1 MNQNM
6 NINPNM
12 MNQNM
17 MNQDMMNQNMMN
29 QNMMNQNMMNQNMM
43 NQNMMGLM
51 NQNMMIQNMM
61 GLMNQ
66 NKMGQNMM
74 NLNIMNNNQ
83 FMMNNNDNNEI
94 NSLNKE
100 GSIQIPK
107 DKIIIDNTDDL
118 FISVLNQINIRKKQF
133 ENKNQNGV
141 TIFINF
147 YDNVLD
153 LGLDLRLYVRKLIDY
168 IR

>member
-1 MNQNM
+1 
-6 NINPNM
+6 
-12 MNQNM
+12 
-17 MNQDMMNQNMMN
+17 
-29 QNMMNQNMMNQNMM
+29 
-43 NQNMMGLM
+43 
-51 NQNMMIQNMM
+51 
-61 GLMNQ
+61 
-66 NKMGQNMM
+66 M

-100 GSIQIPK
+100 GSIQFPK
-107 DKIIIDNTDDL
+107 DKIIIDNTDNL

-133 ENKNQNGV
+133 ENKNQNGI